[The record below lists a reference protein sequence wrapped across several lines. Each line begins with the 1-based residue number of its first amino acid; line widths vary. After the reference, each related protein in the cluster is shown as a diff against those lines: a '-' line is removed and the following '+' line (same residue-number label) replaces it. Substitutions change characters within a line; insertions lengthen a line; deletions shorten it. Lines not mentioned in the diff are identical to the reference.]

1 MMKTEK
7 HRDGKAEKS
16 NTPIACSNASIRH
29 LHEPGNHMH
38 AGGLLG
44 RTHTSSLRPALVMS
58 AQATISSSINHRVSI
73 LYSTTTRLAKHIN
86 DFQRQYYRPRPGL
99 HRLEVRRRQDSTP
112 HSLTAQST
120 TRPCLIPSKITCLP
134 GKEPSSRDIQ
144 YFWQPSS

>member
-86 DFQRQYYRPRPGL
+86 DFKDNTIALALGSIAQKYAV
-99 HRLEVRRRQDSTP
+99 VRTP
-112 HSLTAQST
+112 L
-120 TRPCLIPSKITCLP
+120 RIP
-134 GKEPSSRDIQ
+134 
-144 YFWQPSS
+144 

>member
-1 MMKTEK
+1 MKTEK

-99 HRLEVRRRQDSTP
+99 H
-112 HSLTAQST
+112 SLTAQST

-134 GKEPSSRDIQ
+134 SKEPSSRDIQ